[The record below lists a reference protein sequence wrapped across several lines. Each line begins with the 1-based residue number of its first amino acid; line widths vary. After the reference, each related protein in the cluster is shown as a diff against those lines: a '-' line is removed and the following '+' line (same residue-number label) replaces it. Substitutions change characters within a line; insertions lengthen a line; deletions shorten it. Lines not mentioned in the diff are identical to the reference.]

1 MSRMRVLISAIIA
14 CVMIVTVS
22 GCAFGT
28 RRPTLDYSAVTPVK
42 AQKNIAIKVTIFKDE
57 RPDKNIVGN
66 VRNGWGLK
74 TADVITETS
83 VSEWVTNA
91 LKSELKND
99 GYTVVD
105 TSAENEIGGEV
116 IKVYC
121 DSYMCYEGEVM
132 MKVSLKKSTNVLFEK
147 TYSGKASDLNWAAT
161 AKSYGTILQRSLQQ
175 IMIQVVGDVDRA
187 LQH

>member
-1 MSRMRVLISAIIA
+1 MIKMRVLISAIIA
-14 CVMIVTVS
+14 CTITATIS

-28 RRPTLDYSAVTPVK
+28 RRPTLDYTAVTSAK
-42 AQKNIAIKVTIFKDE
+42 QQKNIIVKVAVFKDD

-66 VRNGWGLK
+66 VRNGLGLK

-83 VSEWVTNA
+83 ISEWVTNA
-91 LKSELKND
+91 LKAELKND
-99 GYTVVD
+99 GYTIVD

-132 MKVSLKKSTNVLFEK
+132 IKVSLKRANAVLLEK

-175 IMIQVVGDVDRA
+175 IMIQVVGDVDGA
-187 LQH
+187 LAR